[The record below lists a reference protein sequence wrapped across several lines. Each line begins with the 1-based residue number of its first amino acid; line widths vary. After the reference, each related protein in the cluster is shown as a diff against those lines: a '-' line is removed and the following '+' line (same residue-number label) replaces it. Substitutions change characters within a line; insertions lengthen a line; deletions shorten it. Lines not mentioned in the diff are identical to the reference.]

1 MQPLGTC
8 LGCIIFYNNT
18 NKQTIAMKKTSL
30 LYAATVFGVCMVVS
44 VWLGGK
50 WFNQARGHAKTVSVV
65 GMAERD
71 FDSDLIVW
79 DISYNVLDMSI
90 ANGYSE
96 LKQVT
101 QVVKQYLTEQGIKES
116 EMDFKAITNYKETEY
131 VYNRETQTSQ
141 NEFRGYRLTQRVR
154 IESNDVETVEKV
166 QRQISELL
174 DRGIDI
180 DDNSL
185 AYYYTKLSDLK
196 IEMLAEA
203 TNNAKERAKTIA
215 KSAGSRLG
223 KLQTAN
229 MGVFQ
234 ITAPNSSDEDYS
246 WGGTFN
252 TSSKRKRA
260 SINMR
265 LTYYVK

>member
-1 MQPLGTC
+1 
-8 LGCIIFYNNT
+8 
-18 NKQTIAMKKTSL
+18 MKKVRIVTAFIFSV
-30 LYAATVFGVCMVVS
+30 AMVMS
-44 VWLGGK
+44 VWIGGRYLNK
-50 WFNQARGHAKTVSVV
+50 ARGRAKTVSVV

-79 DISYNVLDMSI
+79 DISYNVLNMNIKD
-90 ANGYSE
+90 GYTS
-96 LKQVT
+96 LKEMTKIVKDYL
-101 QVVKQYLTEQGIKES
+101 VKQGVSEN

-131 VYNRETQTSQ
+131 QYDDQTNRSYSV
-141 NEFRGYRLTQRVR
+141 FKGYRLTQRVR
-154 IESNDVETVEKV
+154 IESNNVENIEKI

-174 DRGIDI
+174 DRGINI
-180 DDNSL
+180 DDNDV

-203 TNNAKERAKTIA
+203 TENARNRAETIA
-215 KSAGSRLG
+215 KSAKSRLG
-223 KLQTAN
+223 GLKTAN

-234 ITAPNSSDEDYS
+234 ITAPNSTDEDYS

-252 TSSKRKRA
+252 TTSKKKRA

-265 LTYYVK
+265 LTYNVK

>member
-1 MQPLGTC
+1 MPTVRNMKRTKVIVAVIFSLAM
-8 LGCIIFYNNT
+8 II
-18 NKQTIAMKKTSL
+18 
-30 LYAATVFGVCMVVS
+30 S
-44 VWLGGK
+44 VWIAGK
-50 WFNQARGHAKTVSVV
+50 SFIQARGVNKTVSVV

-79 DISYNVLDMSI
+79 DISYNVLNMNI
-90 ANGYSE
+90 NAGYTE
-96 LKQVT
+96 LKEMT
-101 QVVKQYLTEQGIKES
+101 QTVKKYLAEQGISES
-116 EMDFKAITNYKETEY
+116 QMDFKAVTNYKETDY

-141 NEFRGYRLTQRVR
+141 NVFRGYRLTQRVR
-154 IESNDVETVEKV
+154 IESNDVGKIEKV
-166 QRQISELL
+166 QRQIVELL
-174 DRGIDI
+174 DRGINI

-203 TNNAKERAKTIA
+203 TTNARNRAETIA
-215 KSAGSRLG
+215 KSAGARLG
-223 KLQTAN
+223 GLQTAN

-252 TSSKRKRA
+252 TSSKKKRA

-265 LTYYVK
+265 LTYFVR

>member
-1 MQPLGTC
+1 
-8 LGCIIFYNNT
+8 
-18 NKQTIAMKKTSL
+18 
-30 LYAATVFGVCMVVS
+30 
-44 VWLGGK
+44 
-50 WFNQARGHAKTVSVV
+50 
-65 GMAERD
+65 
-71 FDSDLIVW
+71 
-79 DISYNVLDMSI
+79 MSI
-90 ANGYSE
+90 TNGYSE
-96 LKQVT
+96 LKEMT
-101 QVVKQYLTEQGIKES
+101 QVVKKYLAEQGIKES
-116 EMDFKAITNYKETEY
+116 EMDFKAISNYKETDY

-141 NEFRGYRLTQRVR
+141 NIFRGYRLTQRVR
-154 IESNDVETVEKV
+154 IESHDVEAVEKV
-166 QRQISELL
+166 QRQISELM
-174 DRGIDI
+174 DRGINI
-180 DDNSL
+180 EDNDL

-203 TNNAKERAKTIA
+203 TSNARERAKTIA

-223 KLQTAN
+223 GLQTAN

-252 TSSKRKRA
+252 TSSKKKRA